1 MDLAKK
7 KNTFFCGVC
16 VFDHS
21 WPFFF
26 FVCVCAKDLSFSF
39 FLREVKNIFCPIF
52 GLYTTGVEVDRITFL
67 YLSLSLSFFFS
78 FFFPILTLSLSLL

>member
-7 KNTFFCGVC
+7 KKTHFFVGC
-16 VFDHS
+16 VSSIIHGL
-21 WPFFF
+21 FFF
-26 FVCVCAKDLSFSF
+26 LCVCAKDLSFSF

-67 YLSLSLSFFFS
+67 YLSLSLFS
-78 FFFPILTLSLSLL
+78 FLSSFQY